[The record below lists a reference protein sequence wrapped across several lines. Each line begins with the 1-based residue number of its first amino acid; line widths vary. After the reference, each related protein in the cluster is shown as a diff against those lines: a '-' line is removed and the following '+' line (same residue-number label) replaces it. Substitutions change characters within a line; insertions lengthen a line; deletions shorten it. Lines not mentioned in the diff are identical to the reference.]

1 MTASLGGGVQFALEA
16 PVTPFV
22 LRLARALEVEFEPD
36 RVITDEARYYA
47 ASALG
52 LRLHLELRET
62 SESVQCTLSYVTDDR
77 YHAADSEVV
86 NLDFHF
92 IRVLAAEGVEA
103 WALHDS

>member
-1 MTASLGGGVQFALEA
+1 MTRSIGGGVRFELDS

-22 LRLARALEVEFEPD
+22 LRLAAALGVEFEPD

-62 SESVQCTLSYVTDDR
+62 SSRVEGALSYATDDR
-77 YHAADSEVV
+77 YHAPGPEVV
-86 NLDFHF
+86 DLDFHF
-92 IRVLAAEGVEA
+92 IRLLAAEGVEA
-103 WALHDS
+103 RPLHDA